1 MSRIIKVAFCVLTLF
16 GAATLS
22 GCGETGKAKPA
33 DTPAAADAAADTTT
47 DGSETK

>member
-33 DTPAAADAAADTTT
+33 DTPAAAADTTT